1 MRVEEFDYP
10 LPKSLIAQFPL
21 EKRDCSR
28 LLVVDRLTG
37 ELSHT
42 YFSNITD
49 FFKPG
54 DLLILNDTKVIPAR
68 LKGVRE
74 TGGHVEIFLSRPVY
88 ENNFLLWES
97 LVKPSK
103 KVKLGMTLKL
113 KDGLFAK
120 VEAEKSNG
128 IKIIR
133 FTNNGAFFE
142 MIEKVGEI
150 PLPPYIHREA
160 DAIDKKRYQTVFA
173 KEKGAVAAPT
183 AGLHF
188 TVELIE
194 KIKNMGVKIEFVT
207 LHVGIGTFLPV
218 RRKNVEEHVMHSEYF
233 YISEKVAD
241 KINETKSL
249 GKRVIAVG
257 TTVVRCLESAS
268 DDKGRIK
275 PQRSFTDLF
284 IYPGYKFKVVDSLI
298 TNFHLPKS
306 TLIMLVSAFAGKDL
320 IFKAYNEAIRR
331 KYRFLS
337 YGDAMFIK

>member
-120 VEAEKSNG
+120 VEAEKPNG

-133 FTNNGAFFE
+133 FPNNGAFFE

-218 RRKNVEEHVMHSEYF
+218 RRLTPVALNFSSTTSE
-233 YISEKVAD
+233 IS
-241 KINETKSL
+241 
-249 GKRVIAVG
+249 
-257 TTVVRCLESAS
+257 
-268 DDKGRIK
+268 
-275 PQRSFTDLF
+275 RSNAT
-284 IYPGYKFKVVDSLI
+284 
-298 TNFHLPKS
+298 PKMFGS
-306 TLIMLVSAFAGKDL
+306 IS
-320 IFKAYNEAIRR
+320 IIEI
-331 KYRFLS
+331 FLS
-337 YGDAMFIK
+337 LSRSNSSANSIPRVSPGFPIE